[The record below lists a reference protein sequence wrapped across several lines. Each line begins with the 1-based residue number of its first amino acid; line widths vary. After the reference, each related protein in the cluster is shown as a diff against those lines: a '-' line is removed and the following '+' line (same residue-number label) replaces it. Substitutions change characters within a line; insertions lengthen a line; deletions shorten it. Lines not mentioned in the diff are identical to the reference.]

1 MPNPILTKDRT
12 LITLSTMPGDFD
24 TCTDPNAARDIV
36 KFRRAANSAQE
47 SIGGRLTYD
56 NITATRVWDNARDNA
71 ILKQFKANP
80 DAYNGTVLA
89 LTALAPDGIAMGAA
103 DTYTGIV
110 ESMSRTGSDANSGDR
125 SQLTVVLA
133 ISTGA

>member
-24 TCTDPNAARDIV
+24 TCTDPSGSRDVV
-36 KFRRAANSAQE
+36 KFRRAANSPQE
-47 SIGGRLTYD
+47 SIGGRITYD
-56 NITATRVWDNARDNA
+56 SITCTRVWDNARDSA
-71 ILKQFKANP
+71 IVRQWHANP
-80 DAYNGTVLA
+80 DAYNGTILA

-110 ESMSRTGSDANSGDR
+110 EGVSRTGSDANSGDR

-133 ISTGA
+133 ISTAA